1 MAKLEQDTEPPSRPP
16 TPGEE
21 SGGQSGKQPREKLGE
36 QPGEEDGFV
45 IETGETGS
53 GTGDKTSD
61 SGKYDEA
68 HLQDLRENLRKIL
81 QDLPLNLQK
90 RAQNLQNLPSDLQRS
105 MREIM
110 QSIQNL
116 PSDLQRSM
124 QESVQSIQNLPSDL
138 QRSMQ
143 ESVQSIQ
150 NLPSDLQRSM
160 QDLRERLAS
169 YRDAYFHQSTLIVSD
184 AEYDALFRHLEQL
197 EEELQIPAEERF
209 TQRVGAAPQPAYS
222 HHRHLSPMLSL
233 ENGFSAES
241 VLEFDK
247 KIKRYLG
254 LPPETTLDY
263 LAEPKID
270 GVSAS
275 LLYQDGKLVRGLSRG
290 DGTTG
295 EDVTQ
300 NLRQIPDIPEQLRPP
315 FPALLEIR
323 GEVYLER
330 TQFECL
336 NAHQRAEGLKPFA
349 NPRNA
354 ASSSMRLLDAELSAK
369 RGLRFFAHGI
379 GGVRTSLSAS
389 TPLEELPDATQAE
402 LVERLRALGFRLP
415 DAMRLCR
422 HPDEVIDFWKA
433 TTEKR
438 EKLNYEMDGIVAKL
452 NDRGLQGRLGIV
464 QRSPRW
470 ALAVKFPA
478 QEVATRVQNI
488 VVHVGRT
495 GVVTPVA
502 ELEEVTIG
510 QVQVRRASLHNA
522 DEIERLAIQPG
533 ARVLVKRAGDVIP
546 KIVAVLEQGEGAFHF
561 PDHCPACGAPLVRQE
576 AVYRC
581 PDRAGCQ
588 GQRLESLRYFV
599 SRQGLDIDGLGQ
611 EALQA
616 FFEWGWVR
624 TYADLFRLPQHR
636 EELAQKKGWGALSI
650 QNLCESLEARRS
662 VGLTRV
668 ITALG
673 MPTVGPTLAAQLA
686 SFLGSWETFTKLLS
700 DFSPETDIWKN
711 LLALDG
717 IGARTLEEIAAF
729 AHHKGPEVLELGQL
743 LTITHE
749 TQTREQSSALTGK
762 SMAFTGTLSRMTR
775 QEAKELVKRLG
786 VRVMDIVSQKTDYL
800 VCGKSTGTA
809 TTKAKK
815 AAAMGVSVLSEEDF
829 LAILDRPPGDETPGG
844 ETPDGE
850 NEKHAGP

>member
-1 MAKLEQDTEPPSRPP
+1 MAKLEQDTQQPARP
-16 TPGEE
+16 TPG
-21 SGGQSGKQPREKLGE
+21 GQS
-36 QPGEEDGFV
+36 GEEDGFV

-90 RAQNLQNLPSDLQRS
+90 RAQESMQKSVQEGVQNLQDFPS
-105 MREIM
+105 
-110 QSIQNL
+110 NF
-116 PSDLQRSM
+116 QRSM
-124 QESVQSIQNLPSDL
+124 QKI
-138 QRSMQ
+138 
-143 ESVQSIQ
+143 
-150 NLPSDLQRSM
+150 M
-160 QDLRERLAS
+160 QDLRARLAS
-169 YRDAYFHQSTLIVSD
+169 YRDAYFHESTPLVSD
-184 AEYDALFRHLEQL
+184 AEYDALFRTLERL
-197 EEELQIPAEERF
+197 EEDLQLPPKERF
-209 TQRVGAAPQPAYS
+209 TQRVGAAPQPAYR

-275 LLYQDGKLVRGLSRG
+275 LLYENGKLVRGLSRG

-300 NLRQIPDIPEQLRPP
+300 NLRQIPDIPENLRPP

-330 TQFECL
+330 TQFEHL
-336 NAHQRAEGLKPFA
+336 NALQRAEGLKPFA

-354 ASSSMRLLDAELSAK
+354 ASSSMRLLDAELSGK

-379 GGVRTSLSAS
+379 GGARMDAPEQAAA
-389 TPLEELPDATQAE
+389 PLEELPDATQAD
-402 LVERLRALGFRLP
+402 LLERLRALGFRLP
-415 DAMRLCR
+415 DDTRLCR
-422 HPDEVIDFWKA
+422 HPDEVIAFWKA

-522 DEIERLAIQPG
+522 QEIKRLAIQPG

-546 KIVAVLEQGEGAFHF
+546 KIVAVLEQGEGSFHF
-561 PDHCPACGAPLVRQE
+561 PDHCPACGAPLVRQDP
-576 AVYRC
+576 VYRC

-650 QNLCESLEARRS
+650 QNLFESLDARRS

-673 MPTVGPTLAAQLA
+673 MPTVGPTVAAQLA
-686 SFLGSWETFTKLLS
+686 SFLGSWETFTKLMS
-700 DFSPETDIWKN
+700 HFSPETDIWQN

-717 IGARTLEEIAAF
+717 LGARTLEEIAAF

-749 TQTREQSSALTGK
+749 TQQREQSSALTGK

-815 AAAMGVSVLSEEDF
+815 AAAMGVSVLSEEAF
-829 LAILDRPPGDETPGG
+829 FGNPG
-844 ETPDGE
+844 
-850 NEKHAGP
+850 